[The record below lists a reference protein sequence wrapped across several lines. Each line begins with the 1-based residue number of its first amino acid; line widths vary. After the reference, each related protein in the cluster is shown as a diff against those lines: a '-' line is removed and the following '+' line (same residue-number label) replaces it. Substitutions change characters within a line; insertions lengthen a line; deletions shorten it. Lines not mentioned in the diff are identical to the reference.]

1 MSGTRL
7 IVIGGGMA
15 GITAA
20 LAVREGGF
28 TGEVTVFA
36 GEATEPYE
44 RPALSKE
51 FLTEH
56 ERDKPP
62 GLVGERELRDAAVRL
77 DLEPVVS
84 IDPDER
90 TVTTRSGRRIGYGT
104 LLLATGARCR
114 RLELPGGDLA
124 GVHYLRELRHA
135 RRLRAQLRPGRR
147 IVVVGGGVIGLEV
160 AASAVRRGCDVTVV
174 EAGEH
179 LMGRVVPAELAGE
192 VADLHRA
199 RGVRVL
205 TGVRPE
211 KFDGNRDGVHSV
223 VLSDASSIPAD
234 EVLVGIGVLPRTEL
248 AERAGLA
255 VQDGVVVDDHF
266 RTSHNHVFAAG
277 DVARVFHDGQRQ
289 HIRTESW
296 RAAEAQGR
304 AVAASILGEG
314 EPYRDIP
321 WMWSDQHDAHIQT
334 VGFGSP
340 DAQLVRRG
348 SLEDRAGVSY
358 FAVRGQELVAAYGMS
373 LGAGI
378 GKTIR
383 LAQLLMERGH
393 PVDPDQLRDPTQD
406 LKTLLRP
413 DARQPPTAGARP

>member
-1 MSGTRL
+1 MRGPRL

-15 GITAA
+15 GVTAA
-20 LAVREGGF
+20 RAAREGGF
-28 TGEVTVFA
+28 GGEVIVFA

-44 RPALSKE
+44 RPALSKG
-51 FLTEH
+51 FLTDREH
-56 ERDKPP
+56 DNPP
-62 GLVGERELRDAAVRL
+62 SLVSGRELRDAAISL

-84 IDPDER
+84 IDPDEQ
-90 TVTTRSGRRIGYGT
+90 TVTTRRGKRVGYSK

-114 RLELPGGDLA
+114 HLALPGADLA

-135 RRLRAQLRPGRR
+135 RRLRTALRPGRR

-160 AASAVRRGCDVTVV
+160 AASAVRRGCEVTVV

-179 LMGRVVPAELAGE
+179 LMGRVVPAELAG
-192 VADLHRA
+192 VIADLHRA

-211 KFDGNRDGVHSV
+211 AFDGNGDGVHSV
-223 VLSDASSIPAD
+223 VLSDARSIPAD
-234 EVLVGIGVLPRTEL
+234 EVLVGIGVLPRTDL

-255 VQDGVVVDDHF
+255 VDDGILVDDHF
-266 RTSHNHVFAAG
+266 RTSHDHVFAAG
-277 DVARVFHDGQRQ
+277 DVARVFHAGERR
-289 HIRTESW
+289 HVRTESW

-304 AVAASILGEG
+304 AVAASILSRGDS
-314 EPYRDIP
+314 YRDIP
-321 WMWSDQHDAHIQT
+321 WMWSDQHDAHLQA
-334 VGFGSP
+334 VGFGAA
-340 DAQLVRRG
+340 DAELVRRG
-348 SLEDRAGVSY
+348 SLDDRAGVSY

-373 LGAGI
+373 LGAGV

-383 LAQLLMERGH
+383 LAQLLMEGGH
-393 PVDPDQLRDPTQD
+393 QVDPDRLRDSTQD

-413 DARQPPTAGARP
+413 VTRQLPTAGARP